1 MSSSA
6 DNFIKGHDGTVT
18 LTFEVEVRSRQN
30 SNVNPNQSSFVL
42 KVDFD
47 VLILVDDM
55 LDPIKL
61 RTLRERLRATLAAI
75 AG

>member
-1 MSSSA
+1 M
-6 DNFIKGHDGTVT
+6 T